1 MEESNSKNKK
11 SWINQ
16 EKDLIITIDQHEK
29 IIKFND
35 VCERISGF
43 NKKDVIYKDFFEL
56 LIPTRYSDQWKN
68 IISGVRKD
76 KLIDDFTLPVQTKHG
91 HEIMISWS
99 SFPVKNVGG
108 IVEDIG
114 LVGKLINSWEDT
126 KQSAIGTQKKD
137 TMPADYFDEFER
149 IVKDLE
155 KKNKDLEKKNEILEK
170 KLKQRKGKK
179 DTNTQSDIGG
189 KSLYQVSKVVGG
201 KKKREELH
209 VLMKDLDERQKQ
221 LDKLQRKLEK
231 DKLKINEKKNEF
243 IRWREKLMILE
254 SEIESRKKWVV
265 NKEKALEKI
274 SNEQEDTQKPR
285 IKTKEYE
292 EFNEEIFNKIPE
304 GAAVIQRS
312 IFKQVNSTFAD
323 LLGYNQNEI
332 VDKSIFDFIEPE
344 GLTGVEEYYFH
355 RLKGDETSAFDTLL
369 LAKDNVKIFIQ
380 VNTQPTIYNGKKAE
394 IAIFKKLKIKK
405 D

>member
-1 MEESNSKNKK
+1 MEELKTNNKK
-11 SWINQ
+11 PWINQ

-35 VCERISGF
+35 ECERISGY
-43 NKKDVIYKDFFEL
+43 NERDVINKDFIEI
-56 LIPTRYSDQWKN
+56 LIPIRYSDQWKK

-99 SFPVKNVGG
+99 SFPVKNFGG

-126 KQSAIGTQKKD
+126 KQTAIGTQKKE
-137 TMPADYFDEFER
+137 TMPADYFDEFEQ
-149 IVKDLE
+149 VVNDLE

-170 KLKQRKGKK
+170 KLKQRKEKK
-179 DTNTQSDIGG
+179 ETNTQSDIVG
-189 KSLYQVSKVVGG
+189 KSLYHVPKVVSG

-243 IRWREKLMILE
+243 IRWREKLMIIE
-254 SEIESRKKWVV
+254 SEIESRKKWVE

-274 SNEQEDTQKPR
+274 SNEQENIQKPR

-292 EFNEEIFNKIPE
+292 EFNEEVFNKIPE
-304 GAAVIQRS
+304 SAAVLQRS

-323 LLGYNQNEI
+323 LLGYGENEI

-355 RLKGDETSAFDTLL
+355 RLKGDDTSAFDTLFL
-369 LAKDNVKIFIQ
+369 TKDNVIIFIQ
-380 VNTQPTIYNGKKAE
+380 VNTQPINYNGEKAE
-394 IAIFKKLKIKK
+394 IAIFKKLNIKK
-405 D
+405 E